1 MRGSAVD
8 DCREPHLGGS
18 LQARAGAQQSRQ
30 DRETPQEAGTS
41 HSVDR
46 ETSIQAVNAQR
57 NLDVTGGKMSK
68 ALEKL
73 SSGLRVNRAADDAT
87 GLAISEK
94 LRAEVR
100 GLNQGARNAQ
110 DGISMLQ
117 TAEGALNKVH
127 GVLQRMRELSV
138 QAGNSTLSAS
148 DRTAIGEE
156 VLTFKT
162 EINNIAARTKF
173 NGLSLLTGGLSTSL
187 DATSQVQTGL
197 ALATT
202 VSTNADTVVASKL
215 KSDPLAVT
223 THTLSKVNAITL
235 RITQGGQSVDAVN
248 TDGTIGADGT
258 APFTFNGVHTASITV
273 VGVAAK
279 TVDDILT
286 DLNTKTIVTAIG
298 SGSAAY
304 QVGSE
309 LSDTISVSYA
319 DM

>member
-1 MRGSAVD
+1 
-8 DCREPHLGGS
+8 
-18 LQARAGAQQSRQ
+18 
-30 DRETPQEAGTS
+30 
-41 HSVDR
+41 
-46 ETSIQAVNAQR
+46 VNAQR

-127 GVLQRMRELSV
+127 GILQRMRELSV

-156 VLTFKT
+156 VLTLKT

-258 APFTFNGVHTASITV
+258 AIFTFNGVHTASITV